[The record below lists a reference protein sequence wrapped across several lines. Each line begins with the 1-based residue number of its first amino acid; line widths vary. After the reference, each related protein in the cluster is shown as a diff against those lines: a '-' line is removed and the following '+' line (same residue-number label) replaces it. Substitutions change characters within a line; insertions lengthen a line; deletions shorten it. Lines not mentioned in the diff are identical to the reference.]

1 MLRAARAT
9 WGIDL
14 ARVQYADVKP
24 FDRPPVPV
32 PPNADFYTPEY
43 QEWMQVVMRRR
54 PLREVNLVVPLLDI
68 HPRYG
73 FPALARFAAGLEHD
87 KDRHELDAT
96 GLAEVLGWMK
106 HIGEKKAAR
115 VLEVAGLAA
124 DTRFGDLSPDATAR
138 FVRALEVLA
147 ETIAPALAR

>member
-1 MLRAARAT
+1 DWHPDFPVPPYVTLVEMLRAARAT

-32 PPNADFYTPEY
+32 PPNADFSTPEY

-106 HIGEKKAAR
+106 HI
-115 VLEVAGLAA
+115 
-124 DTRFGDLSPDATAR
+124 
-138 FVRALEVLA
+138 
-147 ETIAPALAR
+147 